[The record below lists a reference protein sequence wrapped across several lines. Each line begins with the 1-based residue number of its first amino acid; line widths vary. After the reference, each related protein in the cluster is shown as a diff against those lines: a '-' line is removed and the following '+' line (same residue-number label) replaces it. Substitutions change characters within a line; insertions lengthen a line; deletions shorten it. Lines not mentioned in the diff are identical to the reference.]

1 LDDPTL
7 KLTDSRTGKS
17 FDIPIR
23 NSTVQAMD
31 LRQIKEDPEEFGM
44 MTYDP
49 GFTNTA
55 SCTSR
60 ITFIDGDK
68 GILRY
73 RGYPIE
79 KLAGTCTHTEVCYL
93 LLYGELPTH
102 SELANWD
109 LEIKRH
115 TMVHENVKKFMDG
128 FLYDAHPMG
137 MLVSTVAALS
147 TLYRD
152 AKNIQ
157 SRTNRRL
164 QQLRLI
170 SKMPTIAAYAYR
182 HSLGLPYVYPDP
194 DLSYTENFMNMLWR
208 RAEPKFQPDPVL
220 AKALDVL
227 FILHADHEQNCSTS
241 TMRSITSANADPYIG
256 VSGAA
261 GALYGPLHGG
271 ANEAVLSMLDEIG
284 SMEKIPNFIK
294 EVKEGERR
302 LMGFGHRVYKNY
314 DPRAQI
320 IKGIAD
326 QVFEVTGKNPK
337 IELARELE
345 RIALEDDYFI
355 KRRLYPNV
363 DFYSGII
370 YEAMGFSPEMFT
382 VLFAIGRTVG
392 WLAHW
397 EEFMEDPERRI
408 ARPRQLYLGSSERD
422 FVEIDARLGKM
433 QSERP

>member
-1 LDDPTL
+1 MDDPTL

-23 NSTVQAMD
+23 HSTVRAMD
-31 LRQIKEDPEEFGM
+31 LRQIKVDPEEFGM

-49 GFTNTA
+49 GYTNTA

-60 ITFIDGDK
+60 VTYIDGDK

-79 KLAGTCTHTEVCYL
+79 KLAGNCTHTEVCYL

-109 LEIKRH
+109 QEIKRH

-208 RAEPKFQPDPVL
+208 RAEPKFQPNPVL

-241 TMRSITSANADPYIG
+241 TMRTITS
-256 VSGAA
+256 
-261 GALYGPLHGG
+261 
-271 ANEAVLSMLDEIG
+271 
-284 SMEKIPNFIK
+284 
-294 EVKEGERR
+294 
-302 LMGFGHRVYKNY
+302 
-314 DPRAQI
+314 
-320 IKGIAD
+320 
-326 QVFEVTGKNPK
+326 
-337 IELARELE
+337 
-345 RIALEDDYFI
+345 
-355 KRRLYPNV
+355 
-363 DFYSGII
+363 
-370 YEAMGFSPEMFT
+370 
-382 VLFAIGRTVG
+382 
-392 WLAHW
+392 
-397 EEFMEDPERRI
+397 
-408 ARPRQLYLGSSERD
+408 
-422 FVEIDARLGKM
+422 
-433 QSERP
+433 